1 MFGSKPTFGGASTGF
16 GGFGNTAQT
25 STFGATSSTNT
36 FGAPATSAFG
46 QPAASTGGLFG
57 ATNAQPQQ
65 AGKKSYRNSTV
76 KYKRKSL
83 FHIFISQCFVNKIT

>member
-65 AGKKSYRNSTV
+65 AGKTSTNLA
-76 KYKRKSL
+76 KKK
-83 FHIFISQCFVNKIT
+83 FIFTDFFANKVT

>member
-16 GGFGNTAQT
+16 GGFGNTTQT

-65 AGKKSYRNSTV
+65 AGKTSTNLA
-76 KYKRKSL
+76 KKRIH
-83 FHIFISQCFVNKIT
+83 FHGIFFANKVT